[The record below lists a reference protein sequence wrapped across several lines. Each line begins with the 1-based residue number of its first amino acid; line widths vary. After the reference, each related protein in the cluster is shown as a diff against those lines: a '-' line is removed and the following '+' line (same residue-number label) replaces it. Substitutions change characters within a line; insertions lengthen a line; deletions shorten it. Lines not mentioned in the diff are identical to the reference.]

1 MSGIQS
7 SGGGIKV
14 VQIVRYTDQSVP
26 GQNVKHITDLILPE
40 SWDIRMIP
48 DNWKNRKN
56 NYKTNPDK
64 IFKDVASYTN

>member
-1 MSGIQS
+1 MLHLLRILYLERKCSMSGIQS

-40 SWDIRMIP
+40 S
-48 DNWKNRKN
+48 
-56 NYKTNPDK
+56 
-64 IFKDVASYTN
+64 